1 MALRVNKPTGRGNTP
16 RSSQTLPCKLCGE
29 KVRNVDSKADAV
41 TCFRCVSKM
50 CGGGGMIEPQ
60 KPNIKKSDK

>member
-16 RSSQTLPCKLCGE
+16 RTSQTLPCKSCGE
-29 KVRNVDSKADAV
+29 KVHNVDSKADAV

-50 CGGGGMIEPQ
+50 CGGGGMIPQ
-60 KPNIKKSDK
+60 EKKKDK